1 MTFYR
6 YEYRE
11 YATVDQFGDFVSP
24 VFPDP
29 KIILEE
35 YDLIKETPKG
45 YWIGQFFLPFQGEP
59 FFKKWVSKTATK
71 RFAYPTKEE
80 ALTNLIKRTEKRLKI
95 LTRQA
100 DVCQVILTK
109 AKTIKL

>member
-11 YATVDQFGDFVSP
+11 YASVDEFGDYVSP
-24 VFPDP
+24 AFPDP
-29 KIILEE
+29 KIILEK

-45 YWIGQFFLPFQGEP
+45 YWIGQFFLPFQGDP

-71 RFAYPTKEE
+71 RYAYPTKEE
-80 ALTNLIKRTEKRLKI
+80 ALTNLIKRTEKRQKI
-95 LTRQA
+95 LERQA
-100 DVCQVILTK
+100 DVCRSVLTK
-109 AKTIKL
+109 AKMIKL